1 MSVMKEYLLSGGNSK
16 GPSGRNVSMDWL
28 LKVFSPG
35 DNCRISGTHHFTIAD
50 LESCQR
56 FEVTKSGLKIQV
68 LAYRL
73 FQMVSAFP
81 RAHHYQA
88 VLA

>member
-1 MSVMKEYLLSGGNSK
+1 MDINNLFYYQK
-16 GPSGRNVSMDWL
+16 VSIH
-28 LKVFSPG
+28 S
-35 DNCRISGTHHFTIAD
+35 STHHFPIAD
-50 LESCQR
+50 WESRQR
-56 FEVTKSGLKIQV
+56 FEVTKSGLKMQV